1 MSALGCRLNE
11 AELELWSQQFQVAG
25 FDISTNPQEA
35 DLLVFTSCAVTQEA
49 VRKSRQQINR
59 LKRNNPDA
67 KVVVS
72 GCFVSLNEHS
82 APSQPTVKS
91 NPAVNSNPAANTT
104 VASEATASTYPRITS
119 PLNHPGEVDLVV
131 PNAQKDELV
140 PLIVNEWYGD
150 LTGHVLPQNAEST
163 PPSID
168 QTAADESI
176 QQPGVGSETATSVN
190 RIENG
195 LKSEDLTQSRKFPI
209 IPILSSRNPGSAVSS
224 NAEPQPT
231 FTRQR
236 QRAFIKIQD
245 GCRYKCTYCIVTV
258 ARGEERSRS
267 IQELVSEVRQLHE
280 QGIKEIVLT
289 GVHVGGYGSDTGE
302 SLASLLEA
310 LLHDTAIQRIRFAS
324 VEPWDLEDHLLT
336 VLQHPRVM
344 PHMHLPV
351 QSGCN
356 SVLQRMARR
365 CKTSDFQSLVNRL
378 RQSMPDFN
386 VTTDIIVGFPG
397 ETDDEWQDT
406 LRFVENTS
414 FGHIHIFPFSP
425 RQGTHAAKLDKQ
437 VEGAVRKQRAQQLK
451 QLADS
456 GREEF
461 LSRFTGRTMDVLW
474 ESAKPLG
481 NSRPGNP
488 EKKPNSN
495 QNPETDAPALA
506 GQGIPDL
513 QRYLGY
519 TPNYI
524 RVFCDSDISTPSLEN
539 RILPTQLNAVSLV
552 TGGSANSMLCGTIK

>member
-35 DLLVFTSCAVTQEA
+35 DLLVFNSCAVTQEA

-82 APSQPTVKS
+82 TSSQTTAKP
-91 NPAVNSNPAANTT
+91 NPAANTSAT
-104 VASEATASTYPRITS
+104 SEATANTNARVTP
-119 PLNHPGEVDLVV
+119 PLNHPREVDLVV

-163 PPSID
+163 APPID
-168 QTAADESI
+168 QTAAADSTR
-176 QQPGVGSETATSVN
+176 QAAVGFKTATSAN
-190 RIENG
+190 RVDIG
-195 LKSEDLTQSRKFPI
+195 LKSEDLNQSRKFPI
-209 IPILSSRNPGSAVSS
+209 IPILSSRNSGSAVSS
-224 NAEPQPT
+224 HAEPQPT

-280 QGIKEIVLT
+280 QGVKEIVLT

-365 CKTSDFQSLVNRL
+365 CKTSDFESLVNRL

-397 ETDDEWQDT
+397 ETDAEWQDT

-437 VEGAVRKQRAQQLK
+437 VNSAIRKQRAQQLK

-481 NSRPGNP
+481 NSSPGNP
-488 EKKPNSN
+488 DKKTELN
-495 QNPETDAPALA
+495 QNSESDAPALA
-506 GQGIPDL
+506 GQDIPDL

-524 RVFCDSDISTPSLEN
+524 RVFCDSDISTTSLEN
-539 RILPTQLNAVSLV
+539 RILPTQLNAVSLQA
-552 TGGSANSMLCGTIK
+552 GGSANSMLCGTIR